1 MPTNSSPNA
10 DDARSTIERVLDGSH
25 VADAVQR
32 ASTSIGRWLEST
44 GTRLTRVVQGSF
56 LYRWL
61 TAEPDPDVIVID
73 LRETYTVGPFIA
85 ILDRIVE
92 TFVPYYR
99 QSLLKRGIDAL
110 TALAARAADTRP
122 GRLLVALFEPPEPP
136 DHSDQRGDDCDP
148 EKSRKE

>member
-10 DDARSTIERVLDGSH
+10 DDARSPIERVLDGSH
-25 VADAVQR
+25 IADAVQR
-32 ASTSIGRWLEST
+32 ASTAIGRWLEST
-44 GTRLTRVVQGSF
+44 STRLTRVVQGSF

-61 TAEPDPDVIVID
+61 TADPDPEVIVID

-99 QSLLKRGIDAL
+99 QSLLKRGLDAL
-110 TALAARAADTRP
+110 AVLAARAADTRP

-136 DHSDQRGDDCDP
+136 AERDEPNNDRNGERYD
-148 EKSRKE
+148 E